1 MQLKAILIT
10 LAFTASAAYAIEAK
24 MPKKPTTP
32 VPTPVPTTESTP
44 APAAGMMDHAK
55 AVGTQA
61 TEKALVNINTAPA
74 ADLEKVPGLTPATAK
89 EIVANR
95 PYVSVTDLSKVK
107 GLKSDVI
114 AKIKPYVTTK

>member
-24 MPKKPTTP
+24 MPKKPA
-32 VPTPVPTTESTP
+32 TPVPTTESTP
-44 APAAGMMDHAK
+44 APPAGMMDHAK
-55 AVGTQA
+55 AAGTQV

-74 ADLEKVPGLTPATAK
+74 TDLEKVPGLTPATAK

-107 GLKSDVI
+107 GLKADVI